1 MNKGNVIL
9 AGLLCFQDLREIQDS
24 QTKHPE
30 KKSIIKLYSTRRWVP
45 PGPQVSSSLMTERGH
60 IALP

>member
-1 MNKGNVIL
+1 MFSRSEGDTRQSDKTSRG
-9 AGLLCFQDLREIQDS
+9 
-24 QTKHPE
+24 
-30 KKSIIKLYSTRRWVP
+30 KKSIIKLHSTRRWVP